1 MTMAVKGIT
10 AEGDRVAVE
19 AVSHA
24 VGKSP
29 AGGSDI
35 EITNF
40 YHLVFFLRDGKIT
53 KIHEYCDTAYLASLA
68 SNAEANKG

>member
-53 KIHEYCDTAYLASLA
+53 KIPRILRYSIFGLTRVQRRSE
-68 SNAEANKG
+68 